1 MSAAC
6 LSYCHTSRGCSPLVL
21 SCGLAL
27 GPPLLACLVCPSCLI
42 GSSAPHGFRCLPH
55 PLVFLIGSSSRLPA
69 SYRSAPRPIDKRSGA
84 KPQSTAGGGGEWL
97 TAAAWLLAYPGWRR
111 EVIGCGWRRA
121 AGVMALLSVRGRP
134 ACLPSWRWTGRLG
147 HLFSPISSAHPIGYD
162 PPGHPIDGEG
172 VSFPFRPTPSRL
184 LFSVCLPGACSPV
197 PSRGMCRLRH
207 GLRRRAGGLVRLL
220 AIVPVPLS
228 HCVRSLVAICSV
240 SLASLCLLVAL
251 WGVLRAISS
260 AYFLGVSVFKYM
272 PLNRIL
278 WLLTGIFGD
287 VVCCP
292 FSALSAASF
301 PPLCPAFRP
310 FPVAVSWRW
319 RGRFPAVS

>member
-1 MSAAC
+1 MRTNWIARLARSRLASSPRSFDMLGGASSLSSSSSVVVRSFVGCFFVLASRIVIPPGAVRPSSCPAAWLSVRLCLLASYAPRVSSAHPLPTGFAAC
-6 LSYCHTSRGCSPLVL
+6 LIRL
-21 SCGLAL
+21 SF
-27 GPPLLACLVCPSCLI
+27 
-42 GSSAPHGFRCLPH
+42 SSAHRLAFLPR
-55 PLVFLIGSSSRLPA
+55 IARLPA
-69 SYRSAPRPIDKRSGA
+69 PSTSGA
-84 KPQSTAGGGGEWL
+84 GRNHNRRRGGGGEWL

-197 PSRGMCRLRH
+197 PGRGMCRLRH

-260 AYFLGVSVFKYM
+260 AYL
-272 PLNRIL
+272 
-278 WLLTGIFGD
+278 
-287 VVCCP
+287 
-292 FSALSAASF
+292 SALAF
-301 PPLCPAFRP
+301 LNICP
-310 FPVAVSWRW
+310 
-319 RGRFPAVS
+319 